1 MKKVHVLHSD
11 NLEEVRQS
19 LNLAMQLLD
28 SKEINR
34 VKLNTLIQ
42 LLEFSRIAT
51 LGKQALLAD
60 WTTIY
65 LPVNSM
71 KLKSHQTSTR
81 QLISEFQAMKLKRP
95 NPPTEEAIKRAQFVD
110 KTYKW
115 TGR

>member
-28 SKEINR
+28 SKEISR
-34 VKLNTLIQ
+34 VDLNTLIQ

-60 WTTIY
+60 WTMTY

-71 KLKSHQTSTR
+71 KHKQQKTSIP
-81 QLISEFQAMKLKRP
+81 QLISKP
-95 NPPTEEAIKRAQFVD
+95 NPPTEEMIKKAQFVD

-115 TGR
+115 SGK